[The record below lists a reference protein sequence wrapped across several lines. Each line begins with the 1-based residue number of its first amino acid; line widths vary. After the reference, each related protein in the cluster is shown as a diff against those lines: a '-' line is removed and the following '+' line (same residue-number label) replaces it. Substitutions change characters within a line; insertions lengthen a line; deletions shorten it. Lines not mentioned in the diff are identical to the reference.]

1 MHTNPKLCTKFRSL
15 PLFLAATAFVA
26 LVFAIQASAQH
37 IEIFDV
43 PGAGT
48 SAGQGS
54 NPWGISAQGTIV
66 GWYVVGDYALHGFL
80 RTHQGDF
87 TTFDASG
94 AGVDA
99 SQGIFPVAINA
110 KGEIVGAYLDAG
122 FVFHGFLRTP
132 KGEFI
137 QTDDLLA
144 GTNPGTGTRV
154 VDINSAGSITGWSDD
169 SFNTNHI
176 FIRDARR
183 GTTEFYAPGAGKG
196 DGQGTFM
203 PTFYGINPAGAI
215 TGWYVDS
222 NNVMHGYLRAPDG
235 TFTPFDAPGA
245 GTDSSVCAG
254 APAAP
259 GAPPWLV
266 GTQAGSL
273 NPEGA
278 VVGQYVDTNCVIH
291 GFLRGADG
299 SITQFDA
306 PGAGTGAGQGTSSVS
321 NNPAGEVT
329 GYYLDRSNVYHGFVR
344 AKDGEFTTFDVL
356 GAGTHAFQGTL
367 PFGNTPAGVIG
378 GYYVDA
384 NGAQHGFVRMPH

>member
-1 MHTNPKLCTKFRSL
+1 MGTIAKLVMRL
-15 PLFLAATAFVA
+15 PLLITMAVIVA
-26 LVFAIQASAQH
+26 LAGAVQTSAQH
-37 IEIFDV
+37 IVIFDA
-43 PGAGT
+43 PSAGT
-48 SAGQGS
+48 GAGQGS
-54 NPWGISAQGTIV
+54 NPWGITPQGTII
-66 GWYVVGDYALHGFL
+66 GWYVDGDYALHGFL

-94 AGVDA
+94 AGIDA
-99 SQGIFPVAINA
+99 SYGIFPVAINA
-110 KGEIVGAYLDAG
+110 KGEIAGAYMDAN

-144 GTNPGTGTRV
+144 GTNPLTGTRV
-154 VDINSAGSITGWSDD
+154 VDINSGGTITGWSDD
-169 SFNTNHI
+169 SANTNHI
-176 FIRDARR
+176 FIRDVQR

-203 PTFYGINPAGAI
+203 PTFYGLNPAGAI
-215 TGWYVDS
+215 TGWYVDG

-235 TFTPFDAPGA
+235 TFTSFDVPGA
-245 GTDSSVCAG
+245 GTDSSACKD

-259 GAPPWLV
+259 GAPPWLA

-278 VVGQYVDTNCVIH
+278 VVGQYVDNNCVIH
-291 GFLRGADG
+291 GFVRSADG
-299 SITQFDA
+299 SITQFDV
-306 PGAGTGAGQGTSSVS
+306 PGAGTGAGQGTFAVS

-329 GYYLDRSNVYHGFVR
+329 GSYLDGSNVYHGFVR
-344 AKDGEFTTFDVL
+344 AKDGKLTTFDIP
-356 GAGTHAFQGTL
+356 GAGTGAFQGTC
-367 PFGNTPAGVIG
+367 PFGNTPAGEIG

-384 NGAQHGFVRMPH
+384 NGAQHGFLRMPH